1 MDDKEEAATTTT
13 TTTTTTDAMTEEE
26 PKKVSTSGPRSNRH
40 ARKLK
45 ERKMKGKKGANKF

>member
-1 MDDKEEAATTTT
+1 MDDKEEVAATTATT
-13 TTTTTTDAMTEEE
+13 NTDAMTEED
-26 PKKVSTSGPRSNRH
+26 PKKISTSGPRSNRH